1 MRHACA
7 PILNAPVLVLTLT
20 LYEAYITADNTGNVA
35 TQLQHNETAS
45 NSGSFSFSELSSALQ
60 ELKSVP
66 SLVEI
71 NQLIA
76 RTTFDASEVGAYLGF
91 KTGNYSRHRVM
102 KTEFVEML
110 VLCWKPGQR
119 TPIHD
124 HNGSHGA
131 VFVQRGILWETIFD
145 YDAETGLGY
154 KSHRELRTGGLTGSE
169 IPDIHQL
176 GNPDVSGCDLV
187 TIHIYA
193 PPLGVLKTYK
203 LGSATIDL
211 YTPAEPDFV

>member
-1 MRHACA
+1 MQAIEATERKPAD
-7 PILNAPVLVLTLT
+7 PDSRLNFQALA
-20 LYEAYITADNTGNVA
+20 EA
-35 TQLQHNETAS
+35 
-45 NSGSFSFSELSSALQ
+45 
-60 ELKSVP
+60 LKSLTAVP
-66 SLVEI
+66 SLAEVYRLVESTDMS
-71 NQLIA
+71 
-76 RTTFDASEVGAYLGF
+76 REEVAPYLGF
-91 KTGNYSRHRVM
+91 KAGNYSRHRVM
-102 KTEFVEML
+102 KNEFVEML

-131 VFVQRGILWETIFD
+131 VLVHKGIMWETTFK
-145 YDAETGLGY
+145 YDPEKGLSY
-154 KSHRELRTGGLTGSE
+154 ESHRELRAGGLTGSE

-176 GNPDVSGCDLV
+176 GNPDVSGRDLV

-203 LGSATIDL
+203 LGSSTIDL

>member
-1 MRHACA
+1 
-7 PILNAPVLVLTLT
+7 
-20 LYEAYITADNTGNVA
+20 VA
-35 TQLQHNETAS
+35 TQFQETDNAPYPGS
-45 NSGSFSFSELSSALQ
+45 QLSFADLTARLNS
-60 ELKSVP
+60 LKSVP
-66 SLVEI
+66 SLAEVYELVE
-71 NQLIA
+71 
-76 RTTFDASEVGAYLGF
+76 RTKIGDDEVQPYLGF
-91 KTGNYSRHRVM
+91 KEGNYSRHRVM
-102 KTEFVEML
+102 KNEFVEML

-131 VFVQRGILWETIFD
+131 VFVHEGILWETTFE
-145 YDAETGLGY
+145 YDTEKGLAY
-154 KSHRELRTGGLTGSE
+154 QSHRELRTGGLTGSE
-169 IPDIHQL
+169 IPDVHQL
-176 GNPDVSGCDLV
+176 GNPDVSGRDLI

>member
-1 MRHACA
+1 MHATEAAEKQVADPDCRLTFKTLA
-7 PILNAPVLVLTLT
+7 ETLNS
-20 LYEAYITADNTGNVA
+20 ITA
-35 TQLQHNETAS
+35 
-45 NSGSFSFSELSSALQ
+45 
-60 ELKSVP
+60 VP
-66 SLVEI
+66 SLEEAYRLIEQTSISAEEI
-71 NQLIA
+71 A
-76 RTTFDASEVGAYLGF
+76 PYLGF

-102 KTEFVEML
+102 KNEFVEML

-131 VFVQRGILWETIFD
+131 VFVHKGIMWETTFA
-145 YDAETGLGY
+145 YDVETGLEY
-154 KSHRELRTGGLTGSE
+154 KSHRELRAGVTTGSE
-169 IPDIHQL
+169 VPDIHQL
-176 GNPDVSGCDLV
+176 GNPDVSGRDLV

-203 LGSATIDL
+203 LGSSTIES

>member
-1 MRHACA
+1 MAAQFQEAESTTFHG
-7 PILNAPVLVLTLT
+7 PTLT
-20 LYEAYITADNTGNVA
+20 FNDLADKLRALTA
-35 TQLQHNETAS
+35 
-45 NSGSFSFSELSSALQ
+45 
-60 ELKSVP
+60 VP
-66 SLVEI
+66 SLPQVYELVERTK
-71 NQLIA
+71 IA
-76 RTTFDASEVGAYLGF
+76 HEEVQPYLGF
-91 KTGNYSRHRVM
+91 KAGNYSRHRVM
-102 KTEFVEML
+102 KNEFVEML

-131 VFVQRGILWETIFD
+131 VFVQEGILWETTFD
-145 YDAETGLGY
+145 YDVDTGLNY
-154 KSHRELRTGGLTGSE
+154 KSHRELREGGLTGSE
-169 IPDIHQL
+169 VPDIHQL
-176 GNPDVSGCDLV
+176 GNPDVSGRDLV

>member
-1 MRHACA
+1 M
-7 PILNAPVLVLTLT
+7 
-20 LYEAYITADNTGNVA
+20 A
-35 TQLQHNETAS
+35 TQLEHNQTPA
-45 NSGSFSFSELSSALQ
+45 NSAPLSFKDLSGALQ
-60 ELKSVP
+60 ALKSVP
-66 SLVEI
+66 SLTEI
-71 NQLIA
+71 NQLIE
-76 RTTFDASEVGAYLGF
+76 RTHFDPDEVQPYLGF

-102 KTEFVEML
+102 KNQFVEML

-131 VFVQRGILWETIFD
+131 VFVQQGILWETTFN
-145 YDAETGLGY
+145 YDAETGLDY
-154 KSHRELRTGGLTGSE
+154 KSHRELRAGRLTGSE
-169 IPDIHQL
+169 VPDIHQL
-176 GNPDVSGCDLV
+176 GNPDVSGRDLV

>member
-1 MRHACA
+1 MQAIEATETKPSDPDRR
-7 PILNAPVLVLTLT
+7 LTFKTLAEKLRSLT
-20 LYEAYITADNTGNVA
+20 
-35 TQLQHNETAS
+35 
-45 NSGSFSFSELSSALQ
+45 
-60 ELKSVP
+60 SVP
-66 SLVEI
+66 SLEEAYQLVEQTDI
-71 NQLIA
+71 SREDIA
-76 RTTFDASEVGAYLGF
+76 PYLGF
-91 KTGNYSRHRVM
+91 KEGNYSRHRVM
-102 KTEFVEML
+102 KNEFVEML

-131 VFVQRGILWETIFD
+131 VFVHKGIMWETTFD
-145 YDAETGLGY
+145 YDVENGLNY
-154 KSHRELRTGGLTGSE
+154 KSHRELRGGAVTGSE

-176 GNPDVSGCDLV
+176 GNPDVSGRDLV

-203 LGSATIDL
+203 LGSSTIES

>member
-1 MRHACA
+1 LAA
-7 PILNAPVLVLTLT
+7 
-20 LYEAYITADNTGNVA
+20 
-35 TQLQHNETAS
+35 QLQHSSETSSQAAA
-45 NSGSFSFSELSSALQ
+45 SFSFKDLTDALNART
-60 ELKSVP
+60 SVP
-66 SLVEI
+66 SLPELDE
-71 NQLIA
+71 LIA
-76 RTTFDASEVGAYLGF
+76 RTKISADELRPYLGF

-102 KTEFVEML
+102 KNEFVEML

-131 VFVQRGILWETIFD
+131 VFVHEGILWETMFD
-145 YDAETGLGY
+145 YDIETGLNY
-154 KSHRELRTGGLTGSE
+154 QTHRELRAGGLTGSE
-169 IPDIHQL
+169 DPDIHQL
-176 GNPDVSGCDLV
+176 GNPDVSGQDLI

-203 LGSATIDL
+203 LGSATIEQ

>member
-1 MRHACA
+1 M
-7 PILNAPVLVLTLT
+7 
-20 LYEAYITADNTGNVA
+20 TA
-35 TQLQHNETAS
+35 
-45 NSGSFSFSELSSALQ
+45 
-60 ELKSVP
+60 VP
-66 SLVEI
+66 SLADTYNLVEQTEI
-71 NQLIA
+71 SADEIA
-76 RTTFDASEVGAYLGF
+76 PYLGF

-102 KTEFVEML
+102 KNEFVEML

-124 HNGSHGA
+124 HNGSHGS
-131 VFVQRGILWETIFD
+131 VFVHQGILWETIFD
-145 YDAETGLGY
+145 YDTETGLQY
-154 KSHRELRTGGLTGSE
+154 KSHRELRAGGLTGSE

-176 GNPDVSGCDLV
+176 GNPDVSGRDLV

-203 LGSATIDL
+203 LGSSTIEQ

>member
-1 MRHACA
+1 VQTIESIDPASIDPAGR
-7 PILNAPVLVLTLT
+7 LTFQSLA
-20 LYEAYITADNTGNVA
+20 EK
-35 TQLQHNETAS
+35 
-45 NSGSFSFSELSSALQ
+45 
-60 ELKSVP
+60 LKSLTAVP
-66 SLVEI
+66 SLEQANRLIKYTDISDDEI
-71 NQLIA
+71 
-76 RTTFDASEVGAYLGF
+76 EPYLGF
-91 KTGNYSRHRVM
+91 KVGNYSRHRVM

-124 HNGSHGA
+124 HNGSHGV
-131 VFVQRGILWETIFD
+131 VFVHQGILWETIFD
-145 YDAETGLGY
+145 YETDSGLTY

-176 GNPDVSGCDLV
+176 GNPDVSGRDLV

-203 LGSATIDL
+203 LGSSAIDM
-211 YTPAEPDFV
+211 YTPAEPDFL

>member
-1 MRHACA
+1 
-7 PILNAPVLVLTLT
+7 L
-20 LYEAYITADNTGNVA
+20 A
-35 TQLQHNETAS
+35 TQFQQSADAPFP
-45 NSGSFSFSELSSALQ
+45 GSKLSFNDLADK
-60 ELKSVP
+60 LKSLTQVP
-66 SLVEI
+66 SLADVYELVE
-71 NQLIA
+71 
-76 RTTFDASEVGAYLGF
+76 RTAMADDEVQPYLGF
-91 KTGNYSRHRVM
+91 KEGNYSRHRVM
-102 KTEFVEML
+102 KNDFVEML

-124 HNGSHGA
+124 HNGAHGA
-131 VFVQRGILWETIFD
+131 VFVQQGILWETTFD
-145 YDAETGLGY
+145 YDERTGLGY

-176 GNPDVSGCDLV
+176 GNPDVSGRDLV

-203 LGSATIDL
+203 LGSATIEQ

>member
-1 MRHACA
+1 MVTQFQETAESFHG
-7 PILNAPVLVLTLT
+7 PTLT
-20 LYEAYITADNTGNVA
+20 FGDLAAR
-35 TQLQHNETAS
+35 L
-45 NSGSFSFSELSSALQ
+45 NSLSSVPTLA
-60 ELKSVP
+60 ELN
-66 SLVEI
+66 EMI
-71 NQLIA
+71 E
-76 RTTFDASEVGAYLGF
+76 RTNIGDEEVQPYLGF

-102 KTEFVEML
+102 KNQHVEML

-131 VFVQRGILWETIFD
+131 VLVHEGILWETIFD
-145 YDAETGLGY
+145 YDIETGLKY
-154 KSHRELRTGGLTGSE
+154 QSHRELRGGGLTGSE
-169 IPDIHQL
+169 DPDIHQL
-176 GNPDVSGCDLV
+176 GNPDVSGQDLI

-203 LGSATIDL
+203 LGSATIEQ